1 MTASGKIDPENKLSK
16 PLRFVSTIILSMLV
30 LFEGFRAYSQLN
42 NWIEGSKI
50 ALFIYSLF
58 ACGFIIF
65 ILIKTLLG
73 NRKALVLWFIL
84 GILNLITT
92 MTSLYMVEYGRIEI
106 AFGMPLTF
114 AYVYYALQALLAILL
129 GFYGWSLTRPSVA
142 HEMEAKRKAKD
153 FGEFLASKKD
163 TGY

>member
-1 MTASGKIDPENKLSK
+1 MIASGKVDPENKLSK
-16 PLRFVSTIILSMLV
+16 PLRFVSTIILSILI
-30 LFEGFRAYSQLN
+30 LFEGFKACSQFA

-50 ALFIYSLF
+50 APFIYSLLATGF
-58 ACGFIIF
+58 AVFVIV
-65 ILIKTLLG
+65 KTLFGDKKAPILWYFLG
-73 NRKALVLWFIL
+73 AF
-84 GILNLITT
+84 NLLTT
-92 MTSLYMVEYGRIEI
+92 LASLYMVEYGRIEM

-114 AYVYYALQALLAILL
+114 AYVYYALQALLAITL

>member
-1 MTASGKIDPENKLSK
+1 MTASGKVEFENRYSK
-16 PLRFVSTIILSMLV
+16 PLRVVSTIILTMLV
-30 LFEGFRAYSQLN
+30 LFEGFKAYTQFA
-42 NWIEGSKI
+42 NWISGSKV

-65 ILIKTLLG
+65 ILIKTFLG
-73 NRKALVLWFIL
+73 NRKTIVLWFIL

-114 AYVYYALQALLAILL
+114 VYVYYALQILLAIIL

-163 TGY
+163 NGY

>member
-1 MTASGKIDPENKLSK
+1 MTASGKVEFENRYSK
-16 PLRFVSTIILSMLV
+16 PLRVVSTIFLSMLV
-30 LFEGFRAYSQLN
+30 LLEGFKAYSQLN

-58 ACGFIIF
+58 ACGFIVFIF
-65 ILIKTLLG
+65 IKTLLG
-73 NRKALVLWFIL
+73 DKKALVLWFIL
-84 GILNLITT
+84 GILNLITA
-92 MTSLYMVEYGRIEI
+92 MTSLYMAEYGRIEI

-114 AYVYYALQALLAILL
+114 VYVYYALQALLAIIL
-129 GFYGWSLTRPSVA
+129 GFYGWSLTRPSIA

-163 TGY
+163 NSY